1 MPGVLDYI
9 SMLQSLPPLSP
20 AFFSPCSWPTLVFSF
35 QPHQPRLL
43 GAIASSPSPFFSWT
57 STSSSPCFSTYSC
70 LSNGP
75 HLAQIEGLQ
84 QTHSPSSGDNQAF
97 PHSQITGGMNVCLY
111 VSHDLSLSLS
121 TGFLG
126 HSPLCALHSPSLS
139 QQPCRLLPGLYFGD
153 IAVVMNHSRR
163 DWRGLPRCSK
173 ESNAIYTLHHSHASS
188 HPCPYPSLCS
198 APHQFVSTD
207 SDWSH
212 HTLMCMSAFVWFSID
227 GKFGLVENVT
237 EEVQSLR
244 NRVELL
250 EKVHR
255 KTQEHMFNHIKA
267 TYSDTSQSG
276 SPGKP
281 LSLVCDLTS

>member
-1 MPGVLDYI
+1 MSFLRQFSVICVHMHISEWYYARGVGLHFYAAVFT
-9 SMLQSLPPLSP
+9 PPLSP

-75 HLAQIEGLQ
+75 HLAEIEGLQ

-97 PHSQITGGMNVCLY
+97 PHSQITRGMNVCLY

-139 QQPCRLLPGLYFGD
+139 AALPSSFWFILWRHCSGNESFEEGLKG
-153 IAVVMNHSRR
+153 
-163 DWRGLPRCSK
+163 
-173 ESNAIYTLHHSHASS
+173 AS
-188 HPCPYPSLCS
+188 
-198 APHQFVSTD
+198 
-207 SDWSH
+207 
-212 HTLMCMSAFVWFSID
+212 
-227 GKFGLVENVT
+227 
-237 EEVQSLR
+237 
-244 NRVELL
+244 
-250 EKVHR
+250 
-255 KTQEHMFNHIKA
+255 
-267 TYSDTSQSG
+267 
-276 SPGKP
+276 
-281 LSLVCDLTS
+281 